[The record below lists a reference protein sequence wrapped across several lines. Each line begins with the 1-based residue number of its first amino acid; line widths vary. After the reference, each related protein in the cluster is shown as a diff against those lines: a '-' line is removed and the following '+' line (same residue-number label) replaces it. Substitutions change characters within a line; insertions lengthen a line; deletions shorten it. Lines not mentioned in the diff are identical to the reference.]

1 MDAAMELNTST
12 TRRCRHRAA
21 PVLDGWRPTDMLAA
35 FFGGAILFLLA
46 AAIALAIHAATRSS
60 SAHWLALH
68 LAFVGGVSQ
77 LVLGAGQF
85 FAGAFLATGPPPRRL
100 ARAQLVSWNAGAVL
114 VAVGVPTHTDAA
126 VWAGA
131 ALLVAGLGLFLAGL
145 EWLRRR
151 SLQRIPWA
159 VRWYEACALF
169 LGLGVLAGVGLATGT
184 AIGWIG
190 GDLLGAHLA
199 FNLAGWFGTAI
210 VGTLHTF
217 YPSLTQTRLRLVRLQ
232 PATFAAWT
240 GGVAALAV
248 GALWPSDP
256 ILALGWIALLIAS
269 VLLGANVAG
278 CAREANPPLSLPAR
292 LVGAGHMFLVAALLF
307 AAVTALAD
315 GAHAPLV
322 GSNRALLAALLIPGW
337 LGLTVLG
344 SLIHLLGVLVR
355 VRDLRR
361 PPAPS
366 RPRRDRWLAGVAV
379 LGAAAVA
386 LTQIDRLDSLAPAG
400 TVLACAA
407 YALLAVRVL
416 KLAAQ
421 AARLIR
427 PST

>member
-1 MDAAMELNTST
+1 MLG
-12 TRRCRHRAA
+12 
-21 PVLDGWRPTDMLAA
+21 GWRPTDMLAA
-35 FFGGAILFLLA
+35 FFGCSILFLLA
-46 AAIALAIHAATRSS
+46 AAVALAIHAATGSG
-60 SAHWLALH
+60 SAHWVALH

-100 ARAQLVSWNAGAVL
+100 ARAQLASWNAGAL
-114 VAVGVPTHTDAA
+114 SVAVGVPTHTDAA
-126 VWAGA
+126 IWAGA
-131 ALLVAGLGLFLAGL
+131 ALLVAGLALFLAGL

-184 AIGWIG
+184 ATRSIV

-217 YPSLTQTRLRLVRLQ
+217 YPSLTKTRLRLVRLQ

-248 GALWPSDP
+248 GALWPTDP
-256 ILALGWIALLIAS
+256 LLALGWIALFVAS
-269 VLLGANVAG
+269 IMLGANVLG
-278 CAREANPPLSLPAR
+278 SAREATPPLSLPAR
-292 LVGAGHMFLVAALLF
+292 LVGAGHVFLMASLLF
-307 AAVTALAD
+307 ATVTALAD
-315 GAHAPLV
+315 GAHAPLL

-344 SLIHLLGVLVR
+344 SLLHLLGVLVR
-355 VRDLRR
+355 VRDLSR
-361 PPAPS
+361 PPAPP
-366 RPRRDRWLAGVAV
+366 RPRRDRWLASAAV

-386 LTQIDRLDSLAPAG
+386 LTQIDRLDSLASAG
-400 TVLACAA
+400 TLLACAA

-416 KLAAQ
+416 KLATQ
-421 AARLIR
+421 AARLMR
-427 PST
+427 PGT

>member
-1 MDAAMELNTST
+1 MF
-12 TRRCRHRAA
+12 
-21 PVLDGWRPTDMLAA
+21 DGWRPTDMLAA
-35 FFGGAILFLLA
+35 FFGCAILFLLA
-46 AAIALAIHAATRSS
+46 AAAALATQATTGSS

-85 FAGAFLATGPPPRRL
+85 FAGAFLATGPPPRAL
-100 ARAQLVSWNAGAVL
+100 ARAQLATWNAGAL
-114 VAVGVPTHTDAA
+114 SVAAGVPTHTDGA
-126 VWAGA
+126 VWGGA
-131 ALLVAGLGLFLAGL
+131 ALLLAGL
-145 EWLRRR
+145 CLFLTGLGWLRRR

-184 AIGWIG
+184 GIGWVR
-190 GDLLGAHLA
+190 GDLLGTHLA
-199 FNLAGWFGTAI
+199 LNLAGWFGTAI

-240 GGVAALAV
+240 GGVAALGL
-248 GALWPSDP
+248 GALFAVDAV
-256 ILALGWIALLIAS
+256 LTLGWIALLVAAA
-269 VLLGANVAG
+269 LLAANVVG
-278 CAREANPPLSLPAR
+278 SAREAGAPLSLAAR

-307 AAVTALAD
+307 ATVTALAE

-322 GSNRALLAALLIPGW
+322 GSHRAVLAALLIPGW

-344 SLIHLLGVLVR
+344 SLLHLLGVVVR
-355 VRDLRR
+355 VRDLSR
-361 PPAPS
+361 PLAPP
-366 RPRRDRWLAGVAV
+366 RPRRDRWLAAVVV

-386 LTQIDRLDSLAPAG
+386 LTQIDWLAALGPAG
-400 TVLACAA
+400 TALACAA

-416 KLAAQ
+416 KLATQ

-427 PST
+427 PRT